1 MTKKHINIVT
11 LGCPKNIVDSEALLR
26 QLRAGGYTISHNP
39 RDILPGDVIIN
50 TCGFINDAK
59 EESIDTILRFISAKN
74 ERKINR
80 LFVMGCLS
88 QRYMTVLRKQI
99 PEVDQYF
106 GVNDMTGILGELGLT
121 QRKDLLGERT
131 LSNPSHYAWL
141 KISEGC
147 DRTCAFCAIPM
158 IRGQYVSKPFET
170 IIKEASFLDSKGVR
184 ELILIAQDLTYYG
197 LDLYRKQRLPE
208 LIYELLGF
216 RSFEW
221 IRLHYLYPSYFPP
234 QLITVMQNNDRVCNY
249 IDLPVQHISD
259 RMLKLMRRSHGRK
272 ETEELLN
279 RLRKELPDAAFRT
292 TLITGHPG
300 ETEED
305 FVELKEFITGFRFER
320 LGVFAYSHEEET
332 YAGDNYRD
340 EIPEEV
346 KNERAAEL
354 MEIQQGISLEINRAR
369 IGEVVKVLVDRRE
382 GDYHI
387 GRTEHD
393 SPDIDQ
399 EVLIPANRD
408 LTAGKFYDIRI
419 TDAAEFDL
427 SGIPENI

>member
-88 QRYMTVLRKQI
+88 QRYMTVLRKEI

-234 QLITVMQNNDRVCNY
+234 QLITVMRNNDRVCNY

-320 LGVFAYSHEEET
+320 LGVFTYSHEEET

-354 MEIQQGISLEINRAR
+354 MEIQQGISLEINRSR

-408 LTAGKFYDIRI
+408 LTSGKFYDIRI
-419 TDAAEFDL
+419 TDGAEFDL

>member
-88 QRYMTVLRKQI
+88 QRYMTVLRKEI

-320 LGVFAYSHEEET
+320 LGVFTYSHEEET

-354 MEIQQGISLEINRAR
+354 MEIQQGISLEINRSR

-419 TDAAEFDL
+419 TDGAEFDL

>member
-26 QLRAGGYTISHNP
+26 QLRAGGYTTSHNP

-88 QRYMTVLRKQI
+88 QRYMAVLRKEI

-106 GVNDMTGILGELGLT
+106 GVNDMTGILVELGLT

-320 LGVFAYSHEEET
+320 LGVFTYSHEEET

-354 MEIQQGISLEINRAR
+354 MEIQQGISLEINRSR

-408 LTAGKFYDIRI
+408 LTSGKFYDIRI
-419 TDAAEFDL
+419 TDGAEFDL

>member
-11 LGCPKNIVDSEALLR
+11 LGCPKNIVDSETLLR

-39 RDILPGDVIIN
+39 REILPGDVIIN

-59 EESIDTILRFISAKN
+59 EESIDAILRFIRAKN

-80 LFVMGCLS
+80 LYVMGCLS
-88 QRYMTVLRKQI
+88 QRYMTALRKEI

-106 GVNDMTGILGELGLT
+106 GVNDMAAILGELGLT
-121 QRKDLLGERT
+121 QRKDLLAERT
-131 LSNPSHYAWL
+131 LSDPSHYAWL

-158 IRGQYVSKPFET
+158 VRGQYVSKPFET

-234 QLITVMQNNDRVCNY
+234 QLITVMQNNDRVRNY